1 MQAELVK
8 QCTTDELKGLDL
20 AAPPRPFVPKQ
31 TELAKLPMPQRL
43 AAVQKVMNSIQYNHQ
58 PGYMY
63 NVSKDRPFSRIM
75 DTAREVLREAL
86 PIKCIEAVFL
96 GTLLTAGWEG
106 LHRIPL
112 GFKSTVN
119 GETYR

>member
-1 MQAELVK
+1 MI
-8 QCTTDELKGLDL
+8 G
-20 AAPPRPFVPKQ
+20 
-31 TELAKLPMPQRL
+31 
-43 AAVQKVMNSIQYNHQ
+43 SIQYNHS

-63 NVSKDRPFSRIM
+63 NVSKDRPFGRLM

-106 LHRIPL
+106 LHRMPL
-112 GFKSTVN
+112 GFKSTAN
-119 GETYR
+119 GETYRWAFYMHLEMEERESRDRGEDSLIAGVARLA